1 MSDKKCT
8 TVEQGTELS
17 GTIKSNV
24 PIIVMGRVEG
34 DVTGPSIRVLAGGAI
49 AGKVKVGDLVSE
61 GELAGE
67 IVAETVKISG
77 TVKDKTVIRARS
89 LEVSLTSEKGMQVV
103 FGECELAVG
112 DEPNKQAA
120 ISAAAGPAMKPIPR
134 ADLKS

>member
-1 MSDKKCT
+1 MSEKKQT
-8 TVEQGTELS
+8 TVEAGTELS

-34 DVTGPSIRVLAGGAI
+34 DVTGPSIRIVAGGAI
-49 AGKVKVGDLVSE
+49 AGKVKVGDLISE

-77 TVKDKTVIRARS
+77 SVKDKTVIRART

-103 FGECELAVG
+103 FGECELAIG
-112 DEPNKQAA
+112 DEPNKQTALSGA
-120 ISAAAGPAMKPIPR
+120 SPLTRASMKPV
-134 ADLKS
+134 